1 MVALYQDRT
10 YNVDSLSGQL
20 EALKHTIQQQNQDLR
35 VYQRN
40 ETLLKEKLSERL
52 HTFGV
57 EKPVATLPYYEMA
70 TRPEPLTA
78 DLYTSPVKSMT
89 FGNTKIIPSPIIQSN
104 GTTPRRHSTENFED
118 RAGVKSKRDCT
129 IDCVFSLTG

>member
-10 YNVDSLSGQL
+10 YNVDSLSGQV
-20 EALKHTIQQQNQDLR
+20 EALKHTVQQQNQDLR
-35 VYQRN
+35 IYQRN
-40 ETLLKEKLSERL
+40 ETLLKEKLTERL

-70 TRPEPLTA
+70 TRPEPLSA
-78 DLYTSPVKSMT
+78 DFHTSPVKSMT
-89 FGNTKIIPSPIIQSN
+89 FGNNMIISSPIIHSDRS
-104 GTTPRRHSTENFED
+104 TPRRHSIENFED

-129 IDCVFSLTG
+129 IDCVFSLNG